1 LCVVKT
7 SVGQVLDFC
16 DNHQFQANET
26 TESKNCWVWVFAK
39 ASESKNCQF
48 KNFKEPPGFMKNQK
62 LELTVF

>member
-7 SVGQVLDFC
+7 SVGQVFDFC

-39 ASESKNCQF
+39 TSESKNCQF
-48 KNFKEPPGFMKNQK
+48 QVIQK
-62 LELTVF
+62 LQRTTGFHEEPAT